1 MLNRIK
7 VKHSID
13 KLKNNSKIKVY
24 KVFQGRRAFELGRD
38 MIFVNP
44 EEWMSGDSEKDTWES
59 KWSDSEKSNAVLIIF
74 GKTPINRN
82 QIGIKLL
89 VGSDENY
96 NAVGEIYDEKKA
108 IKRWKDFITFY

>member
-7 VKHSID
+7 AKHSID

-44 EEWMSGDSEKDTWES
+44 EECMSGDS
-59 KWSDSEKSNAVLIIF
+59 
-74 GKTPINRN
+74 
-82 QIGIKLL
+82 
-89 VGSDENY
+89 ENY
-96 NAVGEIYDEKKA
+96 NAVGEIYDKKKA